1 MESIQKITEFISKI
15 VDDSA
20 RQLVGT
26 MCKRIEV
33 LEKNNALS
41 PLLLKSLNKE
51 LIYENSRVL
60 KQILKSIFIPKII
73 FVPKKDE

>member
-1 MESIQKITEFISKI
+1 MDSIKIIEVISKLI
-15 VDDSA
+15 DNSA

-33 LEKNNALS
+33 LERNNSLS
-41 PLLLKSLNKE
+41 PNLLKQLNKE

-60 KQILKSIFIPKII
+60 KQILKSIFIPSIV
-73 FVPKKDE
+73 FVSKKDK